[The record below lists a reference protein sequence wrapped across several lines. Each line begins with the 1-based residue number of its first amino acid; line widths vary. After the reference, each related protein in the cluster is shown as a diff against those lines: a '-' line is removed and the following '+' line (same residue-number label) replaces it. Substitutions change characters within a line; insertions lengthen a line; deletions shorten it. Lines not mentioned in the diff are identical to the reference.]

1 MKYYLE
7 LTVDHKDPLTHYTSE
22 DFIDLPN
29 PWVDVDPAQMTDEW
43 AENRLMSGYWAD
55 FDPATPAPR
64 KWWETE
70 SERDENNE
78 YYTLLVYPVKGNAE
92 DPDKIDWDT
101 IVAGASMDAWDI
113 WERKKETGT
122 MKLIDA
128 MRKARALGYQTIIP
142 MLSTSG
148 IVETMYDYI
157 VDFVNSKF
165 LLDRGVEDS
174 IYVLRQM
181 DADGV
186 DTGDWHIIGECFERP
201 APEVQRPVFL
211 IADASND
218 TICFSPDPPEYED
231 LENYPDYEIDVMREL
246 LNLDTSNW
254 QE

>member
-1 MKYYLE
+1 MKYYLDCVVCTNHP
-7 LTVDHKDPLTHYTSE
+7 LVQHKGAE
-22 DFIDLPN
+22 FIHLDSPY
-29 PWVDVDPAQMTDEW
+29 VDVDPAQMTDEW
-43 AENRLMSGYWAD
+43 AETRLISAYWES
-55 FDPATPAPR
+55 FDATTLATSHY
-64 KWWETE
+64 W
-70 SERDENNE
+70 DENNKC
-78 YYTLLVYPVKGNAE
+78 YTLLVYPVKGDTE
-92 DPDKIDWDT
+92 DPDQIDWNT
-101 IVAGASMDAWDI
+101 VVAGASMNAWDI
-113 WERKKETGT
+113 WEQKKEKGGT

-246 LNLDTSNW
+246 LALDTSNW
-254 QE
+254 QK

>member
-1 MKYYLE
+1 MKYYLDFFV
-7 LTVDHKDPLTHYTSE
+7 LTNHPLVKHKGAE
-22 DFIDLPN
+22 FIHIDSPYVEMST
-29 PWVDVDPAQMTDEW
+29 PSQMNDEW
-43 AENRLMSGYWAD
+43 AENRLISAYWESFNAETL
-55 FDPATPAPR
+55 ATSHY
-64 KWWETE
+64 W
-70 SERDENNE
+70 DENNKC
-78 YYTLLVYPVKGNAE
+78 YTLFVYPVKGDAE
-92 DPDKIDWDT
+92 DPDQIDWNT
-101 IVAGASMDAWDI
+101 VVAGASMNAWDI
-113 WERKKETGT
+113 WEQKKEKGGA

-148 IVETMYDYI
+148 VVDTMYDYI

-165 LLDRGVEDS
+165 LLARGVEDS

-201 APEVQRPVFL
+201 APDVQRPVFL
-211 IADASND
+211 IANASNS
-218 TICFSPDPPEYED
+218 TICFSPEPPEYED
-231 LENYPDYEIDVMREL
+231 LENYPDYEIDVIREL